1 MRCFPAQIIA
11 LAGLLLLFACG
22 GDDTAHTALATV
34 DGATIDADEFR
45 PRLQEFLNSSGL
57 EDSPQVRSRI
67 LDNVVNEY
75 VLEDYVDASG
85 LKRDPK
91 LQALLD
97 YHRKKTILAAWKQAE
112 IKDKIDLSDADIRAE
127 FQKSRTRIRARHLFA
142 PTEKAADSL
151 RQLLLN
157 GTAFEDLARQVF
169 RDPRLSL
176 NGGDLGYF
184 TAGEMDPA
192 FEEAAFNLPP
202 GEVSVPVQTE
212 NGYSIIRVEDR
223 QVAPLV
229 TETEYANQKKII
241 RRYLRWK
248 REKLGERGYIRD
260 VLKTADPRFDR
271 SGLSALLAIIKDLQ
285 ANPSSLDTLYIN
297 LPRDVQDQ
305 YGSLSCVQ
313 FENEKWDV
321 QAVVARLAQVAPKH
335 LQLVQDEASLKML
348 LHGLVARELLYQRAL
363 DMGVD
368 DLKSTREALAK
379 AQRYAKSRYM
389 RLMVYDTVAV
399 PEAELREAY
408 EKRRHE
414 YYFPEEVRVQVL
426 IAGDSLTALRL
437 RKMALEGSDFTALV
451 HQHSLGIGERNPD
464 GIFDWS
470 PRGKFGTF
478 ADQIFELK
486 VAQITAPVKGEG
498 YYLLFKLLDR
508 RPRRDKT
515 FSEARGQIE
524 AELLPPRQRD
534 RFLEFIR
541 RERRQRQIVKDPDA
555 LAKMPLI
562 KSAA

>member
-1 MRCFPAQIIA
+1 
-11 LAGLLLLFACG
+11 
-22 GDDTAHTALATV
+22 
-34 DGATIDADEFR
+34 
-45 PRLQEFLNSSGL
+45 
-57 EDSPQVRSRI
+57 
-67 LDNVVNEY
+67 
-75 VLEDYVDASG
+75 
-85 LKRDPK
+85 
-91 LQALLD
+91 
-97 YHRKKTILAAWKQAE
+97 
-112 IKDKIDLSDADIRAE
+112 
-127 FQKSRTRIRARHLFA
+127 
-142 PTEKAADSL
+142 
-151 RQLLLN
+151 
-157 GTAFEDLARQVF
+157 FEDLARQVF

-348 LHGLVARELLYQRAL
+348 LQGLVARELLYQRAL